1 MTALDDIT
9 KIIIELKDSINRIIR
24 QNIDLKEFENDRS
37 DMYNFEKKQELQI
50 VNSLKRNS
58 KKLKEDFESLK
69 HLSSVSD
76 ENLVY
81 LKKLDENIKE
91 FLNLIKNNQREELVG
106 SLIGIIENV
115 KNIKMPEMMELNFKI
130 PIMPVEIKDEIVEDI
145 RELEKCFNNECY
157 RSCAILC
164 GRILEIALHRKYYDS
179 TGIDILEK
187 TPGIGLGNLIAKL
200 REKGVEVDPALT
212 QQIHLVNQVRIFS
225 VHRKKSAFNPTKQ
238 QIQAMILYTMDILNR
253 LFEK

>member
-1 MTALDDIT
+1 
-9 KIIIELKDSINRIIR
+9 
-24 QNIDLKEFENDRS
+24 
-37 DMYNFEKKQELQI
+37 
-50 VNSLKRNS
+50 
-58 KKLKEDFESLK
+58 
-69 HLSSVSD
+69 
-76 ENLVY
+76 
-81 LKKLDENIKE
+81 
-91 FLNLIKNNQREELVG
+91 
-106 SLIGIIENV
+106 
-115 KNIKMPEMMELNFKI
+115 MPEMMELNFKI